1 MRYKIHPRVVLAIAA
16 MLLVVCGVVLFFV
29 MNNKKNNDSVEAVTQ
44 TIAKHM
50 VLPIDEVPALL
61 TVTDPSKVSTQFL
74 KQSQVGDKILIYQK
88 YKRVII
94 YRPSIDRIID
104 IGPVVIDNPK
114 VSNE

>member
-1 MRYKIHPRVVLAIAA
+1 MAA
-16 MLLVVCGVVLFFV
+16 MLLVVCGAVLFFV
-29 MNNKKNNDSVEAVTQ
+29 MNNKKNNNDSVEAVTQ

-50 VLPIDEVPALL
+50 VLPMDEVPALL
-61 TVTDPSKVSTQFL
+61 TVTDPSKVTTQFL